1 MSSTQQHQVALA
13 HAAMEQA
20 LYFLDLHAPQ
30 RAIPYLEFASRQF
43 RALEGTRENL
53 R

>member
-1 MSSTQQHQVALA
+1 MSSTQQRQVALA

-43 RALEGTRENL
+43 RALESNRKNQ